1 MSDLHVNLTQLVE
14 LARERSSA
22 RRRELLRR
30 MTDLFV
36 AAPESYSERETE
48 QFGEIVT
55 MLAHEMEMEVR
66 RTLAHR
72 LAGIPNAPHNVMVDL
87 ANDEIEV
94 AEPVLASSLALT
106 EHDLVALARLKSQ
119 AHLRVIAGRPTL
131 SAAVTDAMVKRG
143 DDEVLA
149 ALARNDG
156 AVLSRGALETMTER
170 ADQAEIL
177 HEPLI
182 HRAGL
187 PLDLLNALF
196 FKVSASL
203 KREIVRRTGDVD
215 PALIDQAIHETEK
228 RLQRVAVA
236 SDPERLSAEAY
247 VAKLAR
253 SGPVTESL
261 LASLARQRRF
271 AEAAMV
277 LARLAG
283 LDLSTARRVLND
295 SHAEAL
301 AIVCRA
307 CRFSRQTFSTLALE
321 RDGELRTASEA
332 RSLIDLYGKLSV
344 EAAERVMRFWRLR
357 VHAAAG
363 LAA

>member
-14 LARERSSA
+14 LARERSST

-36 AAPESYSERETE
+36 SAPESYGERENE

-55 MLAHEMEMEVR
+55 MLAHEMEMSVR
-66 RTLAHR
+66 RDLAER
-72 LAGIPNAPHNVMVDL
+72 LSTIPNAPRKVMVDL

-94 AEPVLASSLALT
+94 AEPVLASSLSLT
-106 EHDLVALARLKSQ
+106 EQDLVALAKLKSQ
-119 AHLRVIAGRPTL
+119 AHLRVIATRPSL
-131 SAAVTDAMVKRG
+131 SETVTDVMVKRG

-149 ALARNDG
+149 ALARNER
-156 AVLSRGALETMTER
+156 AALSRGALEKMTAR
-170 ADQAEIL
+170 AGSAQIL

-182 HRAGL
+182 HRARL

-203 KREIVRRTGDVD
+203 KREIARRMGDVD
-215 PALIDQAIHETEK
+215 PELVDQAIHETEK
-228 RLQRVAVA
+228 RLQSSIVAR
-236 SDPERLSAEAY
+236 DPEHLSAEAY

-253 SGPVTESL
+253 SGPVTETL

-277 LARLAG
+277 LARLAD
-283 LDLSTARRVLND
+283 LDLSTARRILND
-295 SHAEAL
+295 PHAEAL
-301 AIVCRA
+301 AIACRA

-332 RSLIDLYGKLSV
+332 RSLIDLYGKLTV
-344 EAAERVMRFWRLR
+344 EAADRVMRFWRLR
-357 VHAAAG
+357 VHAAVG
-363 LAA
+363 MAA

>member
-1 MSDLHVNLTQLVE
+1 MSELHVNLAQLID

-36 AAPESYSERETE
+36 ASPEAYGEREAE
-48 QFGEIVT
+48 QFGDIVT

-66 RTLAHR
+66 RTLAQR

-106 EHDLVALARLKSQ
+106 EQDLVALARLKSQ
-119 AHLRVIAGRPTL
+119 AHLRIIAGRPDVSERL
-131 SAAVTDAMVKRG
+131 GDALVQRG

-149 ALARNDG
+149 SLARNEG
-156 AVLSRGALETMTER
+156 AALSRRTLETLVVR
-170 ADQAEIL
+170 AGGAPIL

-187 PLDLLNALF
+187 PLDLLNAMF

-203 KREIVRRTGDVD
+203 KREIARRMGEVD
-215 PALIDQAIHETEK
+215 PTLVDQAIQETEK
-228 RLQRVAVA
+228 RLQHTAIA
-236 SDPERLSAEAY
+236 GDPEQLSAEAY

-261 LASLARQRRF
+261 LVTLARQQRF
-271 AEAAMV
+271 AETAMV
-277 LARLAG
+277 FARLAG
-283 LDLSTARRVLND
+283 LDLPTARRVLND
-295 SHAEAL
+295 PHVEAL
-301 AIVCRA
+301 AIACRA
-307 CRFSRQTFSTLALE
+307 CRFARQTFATLALAQ
-321 RDGELRTASEA
+321 DGELRTAVEA
-332 RSLIDLYGKLSV
+332 RELIDLYGKLSV
-344 EAAERVMRFWRLR
+344 DAADRVMRFWRLR
-357 VHAAAG
+357 VDAAG
-363 LAA
+363 GMAA